1 MYRET
6 QSIQSIIHNKLSAH
20 RHPFSK
26 GFLQVIDM
34 LLRSC
39 IAWSEQ
45 RCVYLFILVLLV
57 LKHFLWRVALVILND
72 YDAAMIPNSESMLCL
87 LLVIV

>member
-6 QSIQSIIHNKLSAH
+6 QSKKSIIHNKLSAH
-20 RHPFSK
+20 CHPFSK

-39 IAWSEQ
+39 LAWSEQ
-45 RCVYLFILVLLV
+45 HRVYLFIFVLLI
-57 LKHFLWRVALVILND
+57 LKRFLWRVALVILND
-72 YDAAMIPNSESMLCL
+72 YDAAMILNSKSMLCL